1 MCLSAY
7 TSVYA
12 SVCIHIS
19 QFITNRKYCPAYE
32 EACVRARVRDISLTH
47 THTHTSHSDLKVE
60 IDKPENQA
68 AAVATAGSYMTGS
81 VQAKPLIK
89 NPKLWARYSL
99 QAALRYMQTQR
110 HAPQIPAIHTPHR
123 VCMCVC
129 VCVCVCVCTGY
140 RSDIELRYRY
150 DVELTKEMMQ
160 THSVQPHRQPM
171 PMPPN

>member
-1 MCLSAY
+1 MGGKAALVLCVCPYILLPMCLSAY
-7 TSVYA
+7 TSVYV

-32 EACVRARVRDISLTH
+32 EACVRARVRDISLSH

-129 VCVCVCVCTGY
+129 VCVCVCVCAL
-140 RSDIELRYRY
+140 DIE
-150 DVELTKEMMQ
+150 VI
-160 THSVQPHRQPM
+160 
-171 PMPPN
+171 

>member
-1 MCLSAY
+1 MTQVCYACKLALVDRFDEVFLMHIPQGKGGGGEAALVLCVCPYILLPMCLSAY

-81 VQAKPLIK
+81 VQAKPL
-89 NPKLWARYSL
+89 
-99 QAALRYMQTQR
+99 
-110 HAPQIPAIHTPHR
+110 
-123 VCMCVC
+123 
-129 VCVCVCVCTGY
+129 
-140 RSDIELRYRY
+140 
-150 DVELTKEMMQ
+150 
-160 THSVQPHRQPM
+160 
-171 PMPPN
+171 